1 MKYKVGDTVKLKS
14 AEELMNLGYTYNFSE
29 HYAGKEFPIINMTK
43 DKVRLEISEDWL
55 DIRCI
60 EGTDDIY
67 TFDKLKERVESL
79 KDYATKLSSELNV
92 ELSIKVETD
101 IDVCRYSIVKG
112 SSSINII
119 D

>member
-1 MKYKVGDTVKLKS
+1 
-14 AEELMNLGYTYNFSE
+14 
-29 HYAGKEFPIINMTK
+29 MTK

-67 TFDKLKERVESL
+67 TFDKLKERVKSL
-79 KDYATKLSSELNV
+79 KDYATKLSAELNV
-92 ELSIKVETD
+92 GLSIKVETD
-101 IDVCRYSIVKG
+101 IDVCRYGRAKG
-112 SSSINII
+112 SSSINIM